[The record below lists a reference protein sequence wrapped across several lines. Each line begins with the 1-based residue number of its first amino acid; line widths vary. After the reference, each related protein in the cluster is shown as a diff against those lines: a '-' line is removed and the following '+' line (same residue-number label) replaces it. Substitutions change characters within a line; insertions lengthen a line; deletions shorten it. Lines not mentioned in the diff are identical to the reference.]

1 MVARTRRVATL
12 AAGSLATLGSLA
24 VVGAL
29 TTGPAGADS
38 ICPTTLL
45 PGQLCATVDTVTGT
59 LTATPTTQPTT
70 ATTQPTTATTQPTT
84 QPTTDT
90 TSPPTT
96 AAPLPTAP
104 SLPVP
109 SIPLLPG
116 PTSPVPDPSSP
127 PSNEGTA
134 PASSTSPGAGDSS
147 PASHPATTN
156 RLAGSTSASS
166 ASVGGA
172 RPVVAPIV
180 NGAETARGFDLPALS
195 GNGTASSPFALGPAP
210 LPTTNAGA
218 RGISNELA
226 APLPAA
232 RSASTGGG
240 GLPRPGAP
248 ITLAVLLVAGV
259 LGAHGVRWIDRQM
272 ATATVTTTT
281 R

>member
-12 AAGSLATLGSLA
+12 TAGSLVTFGSLTVLA
-24 VVGAL
+24 AL
-29 TTGPAGADS
+29 TAGPAAADS
-38 ICPTTLL
+38 ICPTALL
-45 PGQLCATVDTVTGT
+45 PGQLCTTVDTVIGT
-59 LTATPTTQPTT
+59 LTSPTT
-70 ATTQPTTATTQPTT
+70 APTTPTT

-96 AAPLPTAP
+96 AAPAPAPVPTVP
-104 SLPVP
+104 SLPAP

-134 PASSTSPGAGDSS
+134 PASSTSPGAGDAS
-147 PASHPATTN
+147 PASHPAATKPLGGTT
-156 RLAGSTSASS
+156 AGTT
-166 ASVGGA
+166 SVGGS

-180 NGAETARGFDLPALS
+180 DGTDTARGLELPALS
-195 GNGTASSPFALGPAP
+195 GNGTASSPFVFGPAL
-210 LPTTNAGA
+210 LPSTNAGA
-218 RGISNELA
+218 RGLSNELA
-226 APLPAA
+226 AALPAA
-232 RSASTGGG
+232 RDASSGGAS
-240 GLPRPGAP
+240 LPRPGAP

-272 ATATVTTTT
+272 ATATTTTTT